1 MKRLPFFL
9 GFIASAGL
17 FLSGCAEQDA
27 GTAAASTT
35 GPASVFGTGG
45 TATTD
50 ANAAGT
56 GAPGASGTLGGVGG
70 GTGGTGVGNGTGG
83 R

>member
-9 GFIASAGL
+9 GLIASAGL
-17 FLSGCAEQDA
+17 CLGGCADQNDVTA
-27 GTAAASTT
+27 GAGASGTA
-35 GPASVFGTGG
+35 GG
-45 TATTD
+45 GLS
-50 ANAAGT
+50 GT
-56 GAPGASGTLGGVGG
+56 GAPASGGTLGGTGS

>member
-9 GFIASAGL
+9 GLIASAGL
-17 FLSGCAEQDA
+17 FLSGCADQNDGAA
-27 GTAAASTT
+27 GAGVT
-35 GPASVFGTGG
+35 GTGG
-45 TATTD
+45 PATTG
-50 ANAAGT
+50 AGLTGT
-56 GAPGASGTLGGVGG
+56 GAPGSSGTLGGVGG